1 MKQLL
6 ILMLGFVTVCC
17 KAQLSPQTNKMTEK
31 FFPEPAIEIN
41 TPPFLKKKGFTTY
54 DEMIAYI
61 SALQSKHSSSLSLS
75 YIGESQNGK
84 QIPLIQL
91 EKKNGVEH
99 KVKVWLQGCLHGDE
113 PASTEGLLFLLD
125 KILNEAEYS
134 YLLDKLVIFIV
145 PMANIDGNA
154 KLERVADN
162 GLDLNRDQT
171 KLMAPES
178 RYLKKAFS
186 DFKPEI
192 ALDFHEYHA
201 FRKDY
206 LQMSTYGITPQFDV
220 MLMYSGNLNIPLNLR
235 EYTKSRFVA
244 NAVKLLD
251 ENKLS
256 HHDYFTSD
264 KILGEIQLSQGS
276 ISARSSATSYGLSNA
291 VSSLIEIRGAG
302 LGRTSLKR
310 RVYSTF
316 LVAYSYLKTAYDHV
330 DEVKAQIKTAV
341 ENPNT
346 DLVVKSKTPVT
357 KQKLNVIDLETNDL
371 IDIDVNLA
379 DAWQTKPSLTRTRPT
394 AYILMPTQEN
404 LVEKLKILGLQVQ
417 QLKNALEVEVE
428 NYMVTDYR
436 KDAEKTEGV
445 FRQNVSTNIKVV
457 KRNFPQGS
465 YVVYMNQ
472 PNSNL
477 AVEVLEPEAPNSFVS
492 FSVLET
498 ELNQELPIYR
508 YLAKNNL

>member
-1 MKQLL
+1 VK
-6 ILMLGFVTVCC
+6 LGFG
-17 KAQLSPQTNKMTEK
+17 L
-31 FFPEPAIEIN
+31 EP
-41 TPPFLKKKGFTTY
+41 
-54 DEMIAYI
+54 
-61 SALQSKHSSSLSLS
+61 
-75 YIGESQNGK
+75 
-84 QIPLIQL
+84 
-91 EKKNGVEH
+91 
-99 KVKVWLQGCLHGDE
+99 
-113 PASTEGLLFLLD
+113 
-125 KILNEAEYS
+125 
-134 YLLDKLVIFIV
+134 
-145 PMANIDGNA
+145 
-154 KLERVADN
+154 
-162 GLDLNRDQT
+162 
-171 KLMAPES
+171 
-178 RYLKKAFS
+178 
-186 DFKPEI
+186 
-192 ALDFHEYHA
+192 
-201 FRKDY
+201 
-206 LQMSTYGITPQFDV
+206 
-220 MLMYSGNLNIPLNLR
+220 
-235 EYTKSRFVA
+235 
-244 NAVKLLD
+244 
-251 ENKLS
+251 
-256 HHDYFTSD
+256 
-264 KILGEIQLSQGS
+264 
-276 ISARSSATSYGLSNA
+276 
-291 VSSLIEIRGAG
+291 
-302 LGRTSLKR
+302 
-310 RVYSTF
+310 
-316 LVAYSYLKTAYDHV
+316 
-330 DEVKAQIKTAV
+330 KAQIKTAV

-445 FRQNVSTNIKVV
+445 FRQNVSTNTKVV

-492 FSVLET
+492 LSVLET